1 MSGKYRIIL
10 ALFISCVVLLAAAG
24 SVAADTERSSE
35 KYLRCAAITGTEYSS
50 IDGFELPR
58 DAKALAGSSK
68 TPESVGGRGEST
80 VGVGLDAIFR
90 TVMPSSSDSI
100 GINYD
105 LTSKDEDDKAIPYE
119 THGALVLGLYIGTG
133 ASSDNGRVRARLELA
148 DTGGSSY
155 AVELSLYQHEAYVI
169 YLDASDYG
177 SLSLEKLSLTVT
189 QESSEKSLTVTSS
202 LPAEV
207 PSERLDALR
216 KHGIVSLTSGQGDIS
231 LDGDSITVG
240 AGSAARL
247 HINFEGVGERGRRAF
262 AVVGCGSGEANVSAL
277 SADGSAEPSHSLSA
291 GSVSSPIRTATAE
304 DGTVGLLFRG
314 SGDEP
319 VVLDSI
325 SVYFGD
331 MLEAEHGSFTT
342 LTISGTELVATGRI
356 DSETVSAYS
365 GSYLG
370 LFTES
375 MTSPGESMLLKKI
388 RMTSRFSF
396 SASLEAYPHAHAD
409 NVFYVAVITESGE
422 KRLTPRRFASAR
434 TPNLP
439 QGTSYALHGANP
451 ISVFES
457 GVQYVLFDVDLARLI
472 TDSSASSSTVSRGGF
487 TYGINVKYLSELD
500 RDMNFYSSIGVSV
513 YLRLVCSTA
522 SSADVS
528 VTGVAEEIAKGASG
542 TSEEA
547 VARRGELAQLDC
559 YPAAASFLSRRYSG
573 ISAFV
578 ISSGANSTRLTG
590 IGEDELFDGIS
601 SIALISRL
609 VYGAASHHLPDIT
622 VSVELSDGDGLYA
635 SSELFCA
642 VFGDCLSSL
651 GDIPWSILY
660 TASGDAPSE
669 RYESIKNSTHP
680 GSSAPLYTTVLYPLD
695 ASVGDS
701 TAGYEAFCE
710 SCEGT
715 SARLVFLS
723 CEKSSE
729 ALSRESYSALKARSS
744 AEGESFFAAE
754 AEDRRL
760 LDSMNIIGH
769 APLWDFSSSY
779 SSEGWRGS
787 YGMSCV
793 TSASGDSYSSPRHL
807 CCITDPSS
815 SAGIFLVSPEGG
827 IDLSRAPVTEF
838 RLRLDAEAD
847 TQLVFIFGND
857 SCRAEFSMKDA
868 EYYRDG
874 DSLRIL
880 CDLSEYSS
888 LGRVS
893 YICVIVYSASRV
905 NIALS
910 EVSAYS
916 EQLDSDGI
924 SQLLLEGSADGTG
937 SAVPAKYILPA
948 VAAAL
953 AVTALTLRL
962 AVHFVRCD
970 ISDRKNGR
978 VYKRRRR

>member
-24 SVAADTERSSE
+24 SVAADTERDGG
-35 KYLRCAAITGTEYSS
+35 KFLRCAAITGTEYSS

-58 DAKALAGSSK
+58 GAKSLDSSSK

-90 TVMPSSSDSI
+90 TVMPSSSDSV

-105 LTSKDEDDKAIPYE
+105 LTSKDEDGKTVQYE
-119 THGALVLGLYIGTG
+119 PDGALVLGLYIGTG
-133 ASSDNGRVRARLELA
+133 SSSDNGRVRTRLELA
-148 DTGGSSY
+148 DSGGSSY

-169 YLDASDYG
+169 YLDTSDYG
-177 SLSLEKLSLTVT
+177 TLSFEKLSLTVT
-189 QESSEKSLTVTSS
+189 QKSSERSLTVISS
-202 LPAEV
+202 LPAEL
-207 PSERLDALR
+207 PAERLAVLR
-216 KHGIVSLTSGQGDIS
+216 KHGIVSLTSGQGDVS
-231 LDGDSITVG
+231 LDKESITVG
-240 AGSAARL
+240 GDSARL
-247 HINFEGVGERGRRAF
+247 HINFEDVADSGRRVF
-262 AVVGCGSGEANVSAL
+262 ATVGCSNGEASVSAL
-277 SADGSAEPSHSLSA
+277 YADGSAELSHSLSA
-291 GSVSSPIRTATAE
+291 GSVSTPIRTSTVE
-304 DGTVGLLFRG
+304 GGSVGLSFRL

-331 MLEAEHGSFTT
+331 VLEEGHGSFTT
-342 LTISGTELVATGRI
+342 LTVSGTELVATGRI
-356 DSETVSAYS
+356 DSESVSAYS

-375 MTSPGESMLLKKI
+375 MTSPGESVLLKKI

-422 KRLTPRRFASAR
+422 KRLTPRRFATAR
-434 TPNLP
+434 TPTLP

-457 GVQYVLFDVDLARLI
+457 GVQYVLLDVDLAHLI
-472 TDSSASSSTVSRGGF
+472 TDSSASSSTVSRGGY

-513 YLRLVCSTA
+513 YLRLICS
-522 SSADVS
+522 SSFADVN
-528 VTGVAEEIAKGASG
+528 VTGAAEEIIKAASG
-542 TSEEA
+542 TPEEA
-547 VARRGELAQLDC
+547 VARRGETKQLDC
-559 YPAAASFLSRRYSG
+559 YPAVASFLSQRYSG

-635 SSELFCA
+635 SPELFCA

-651 GDIPWSILY
+651 GDIPWSIMY
-660 TASGDAPSE
+660 TAVSDAPSA
-669 RYESIKNSTHP
+669 RYESIKNSTHLSP
-680 GSSAPLYTTVLYPLD
+680 SSTPLYTTVLYPLD
-695 ASVGDS
+695 PSAGDS
-701 TAGYEAFCE
+701 TADYEIFCE

-715 SARLVFLS
+715 SVRLIFLS
-723 CEKSSE
+723 TEKSRE
-729 ALSRESYSALKARSS
+729 TLSRESYSALKTRGS
-744 AEGESFFAAE
+744 AEGEYFFAAE
-754 AEDRRL
+754 AESLHL
-760 LDSMNIIGH
+760 LDSMSITGH

-787 YGMSCV
+787 YGMACV
-793 TSASGDSYSSPRHL
+793 TSASGESYNSPRRL

-815 SAGIFLVSPEGG
+815 AAGIFLVSPEGG

-838 RLRLDAEAD
+838 LLRLDAESD
-847 TQLVFIFGND
+847 TQLVFIFGNEA
-857 SCRAEFSMKDA
+857 CRAEFSMKDA

-874 DSLRIL
+874 DRLRIL

-893 YICVIVYSASRV
+893 YIGVIVYSASRV

-916 EQLDSDGI
+916 EQLDADGI
-924 SQLLLEGSADGTG
+924 SQLLLEGKHVAEQP
-937 SAVPAKYILPA
+937 VLPAKYILFTIM
-948 VAAAL
+948 AAL

-978 VYKRRRR
+978 VFKRRRH